1 MAGKSEIRGMN
12 ITLVAATRM
21 EIEPMLHYLSE
32 RIYLRRHQHIDT
44 LITGVGMVSTTY
56 QLARYFSKNKPTLAI
71 QAGIAGSFH
80 PIYAPGMVVSVR
92 EELMGDLGVSETDGW
107 KDLFDLGFVAQNDM
121 PWQNKKLTNPHQEL
135 LRKTALECVRGLTV
149 NQISTNR
156 EMINTI
162 RDKYMPVVESM
173 EGAAFHY
180 VCLMEKIPFLQ
191 LRGISNYVGERNK
204 ANWKIHESIDA
215 LNQQLIKLINQITEP
230 YT

>member
-21 EIEPMLHYLSE
+21 EIEPTLHYLSE

-56 QLARYFSKNKPTLAI
+56 QLARQFLTNKPTLAI

-107 KDLFDLGFVAQNDM
+107 KDLFDLGFVAQNDT

-156 EMINTI
+156 DMINTI
-162 RDKYMPVVESM
+162 RDKYMPVV
-173 EGAAFHY
+173 
-180 VCLMEKIPFLQ
+180 EKIPFLQ

-204 ANWKIHESIDA
+204 ANWKIRESIDA
-215 LNQQLIKLINQITEP
+215 LNQQLIKMINQITEP

>member
-1 MAGKSEIRGMN
+1 
-12 ITLVAATRM
+12 
-21 EIEPMLHYLSE
+21 
-32 RIYLRRHQHIDT
+32 
-44 LITGVGMVSTTY
+44 MVSTTY
-56 QLARYFSKNKPTLAI
+56 QLARQFLTNKPTLAI

-107 KDLFDLGFVAQNDM
+107 KDLFDLGFVAQNDT

-156 EMINTI
+156 DMINTI

-204 ANWKIHESIDA
+204 ANWKIRESIDA
-215 LNQQLIKLINQITEP
+215 LNQQLIKMINQITEP